1 MTKIFGFVALCFF
14 ADVSWAQLL
23 EAYTF
28 KTPLESSQAEVCR
41 TAVSA
46 AAEIYTAGVTSITA
60 DSPTGQ
66 VAAGAADQSS
76 LGLAGAD
83 VKNTAAMTLAN
94 EAARATLV
102 KAAAT
107 CRVGCKNAE
116 LDIQTALDVASA
128 SSNTTEV
135 YRLQKELMNVK
146 TVGADCSSHYEGLA
160 AITAVQEGASGIATQ
175 NALNT
180 KNDLTIGKVFNG
192 EGVSAGD
199 NPTWIE
205 KAGKFV
211 SNNWGKM
218 AIGLGIGYM
227 AKSRSDQK
235 ADEAKAQQ
243 LQAEAAKA
251 AIPCTADN
259 ASENSKCSDYLKAD
273 CAKVVNLS
281 SVRCKGFTATYCSS
295 NDGMGTQLCKD
306 SLARTY
312 CDNANL
318 ASQRSNCY
326 SCRDL
331 NSRASAD
338 CTARPDLCMHENS
351 MAEMAQW
358 KATCPDD
365 PVFTDP
371 KWAGVTAGQSLTAAA
386 TTTDAA
392 TSAALSR
399 KPAEI
404 SPAFGPGLLS
414 QTSNV
419 IQQLCAGGHLNDCG
433 SRSGITQ

>member
-1 MTKIFGFVALCFF
+1 MTKIFGFVALIFF
-14 ADVSWAQLL
+14 VDVSWA
-23 EAYTF
+23 EVGPF
-28 KTPLESSQAEVCR
+28 IPKTPPESVEAGRCR
-41 TAVSA
+41 TAISA
-46 AAEIYTAGVTSITA
+46 AAELFTAGVTSITA
-60 DSPTGQ
+60 YAPTGQ
-66 VAAGAADQSS
+66 LAAGAADQSS
-76 LGLAGAD
+76 LGLAGSGVQNAS
-83 VKNTAAMTLAN
+83 AMTLAN
-94 EAARATLV
+94 EAARVTLIR
-102 KAAAT
+102 AAT
-107 CRVGCKNAE
+107 TCNVGCKNAE
-116 LDIQTALDVASA
+116 TDIQTALDAASA

-135 YRLQKELMNVK
+135 YRLRSELMRVK
-146 TVGADCSSHYEGLA
+146 SVGADCSGHYEGLA
-160 AITAVQEGASGIATQ
+160 AIAAAQEGASGIATHQ
-175 NALNT
+175 ALNT
-180 KNDLTIGKVFNG
+180 KRDLTIGNVFYG
-192 EGVSAGD
+192 EGVSASD

-227 AKSRSDQK
+227 AKNRSDQK
-235 ADEAKAQQ
+235 ADEAKAKQM
-243 LQAEAAKA
+243 QAEAIKA

-259 ASENSKCSDYLKAD
+259 ASENSKCTDYLKAD

-281 SVRCKGFTATYCSS
+281 TVRCKGFTATYCSS
-295 NDGMGTQLCKD
+295 NDGIGTQLCKD
-306 SLARTY
+306 SLARNY
-312 CDNANL
+312 CDNASL

-371 KWAGVTAGQSLTAAA
+371 KWAGVTAGKSLTAAA

-392 TSAALSR
+392 TNVALSR

-433 SRSGITQ
+433 SRAGITQ

>member
-1 MTKIFGFVALCFF
+1 MTKIFGFVALIFF
-14 ADVSWAQLL
+14 ADVSWAGL
-23 EAYTF
+23 EGAYEASSEINSPDT
-28 KTPLESSQAEVCR
+28 LECYEAIKQSEQNYYQQKLR
-41 TAVSA
+41 L
-46 AAEIYTAGVTSITA
+46 EIYSGTRASQIVGEIQIQTTSQDAKTDQGMTSEMALVNGAAQKAVIGAAQTCREGCQRSVSSIEAKITEANSAGNVEESTRLEGEKAKAEKAGEACLAHYTTQAGLITA
-60 DSPTGQ
+60 Q
-66 VAAGAADQSS
+66 
-76 LGLAGAD
+76 
-83 VKNTAAMTLAN
+83 
-94 EAARATLV
+94 
-102 KAAAT
+102 
-107 CRVGCKNAE
+107 
-116 LDIQTALDVASA
+116 
-128 SSNTTEV
+128 
-135 YRLQKELMNVK
+135 
-146 TVGADCSSHYEGLA
+146 A
-160 AITAVQEGASGIATQ
+160 AISAEASV
-175 NALNT
+175 NALATT
-180 KNDLTIGKVFNG
+180 KALTMK
-192 EGVSAGD
+192 GVSASD

-227 AKSRSDQK
+227 AKNRSDQK
-235 ADEAKAQQ
+235 ADEAKAKQM
-243 LQAEAAKA
+243 QAEAAKA

-259 ASENSKCSDYLKAD
+259 ASENTKCTDYLKAD

-281 SVRCKGFTATYCSS
+281 TVRCKGFTATYCSS
-295 NDGMGTQLCKD
+295 NDGIGTQLCKD
-306 SLARTY
+306 SLARNY
-312 CDNANL
+312 CDNASL

-371 KWAGVTAGQSLTAAA
+371 KWAGVTAGKSLTAAP

-392 TSAALSR
+392 TNVALSR

-433 SRSGITQ
+433 SRAGITQ